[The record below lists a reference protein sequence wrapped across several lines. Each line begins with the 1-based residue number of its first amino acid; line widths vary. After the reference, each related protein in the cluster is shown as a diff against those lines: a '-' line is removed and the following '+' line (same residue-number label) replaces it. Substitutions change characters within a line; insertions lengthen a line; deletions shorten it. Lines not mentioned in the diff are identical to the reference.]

1 MSHRP
6 YDRLWFNAHLAT
18 MHGPDYGAIPDGA
31 LAVKDGRIAWI
42 GPCSELPARPQ
53 DLAHDAIDAGG
64 AWLTPGLID
73 CHTHLVYGGNRA
85 REFEQRLTGV
95 SYDEIA
101 RQGGGILS
109 TVRATR
115 ALDEDELV
123 AVSLPRAK
131 ALAAEGVTTVEVK
144 SGYGLTLE
152 DELKTLRAA
161 RRLEKALPLTVT
173 TTLLSAHALPPEFA
187 GKPDAYIDHVCDAI
201 LPAAA
206 AAGLAD
212 AVDVFCE
219 SIGFSPAQ
227 CERVFRAA
235 QNLGLPVKGHM
246 EQLSNLGGSALAGR
260 FGALSVDHVEYLDA
274 TGIDA
279 LRTAGTVAVLLP
291 GAFYFLRERQPPP
304 VEALR
309 AAGVPMAIATDLNPG
324 TSPLASI
331 RLMLNMACTLFGL
344 TPAEALAGVTRNA
357 ARALGRSDSIGTL
370 EIGKWADLALW
381 TIDHPAELAYQV
393 GVESLRESVHRGIT
407 RHVRQ

>member
-1 MSHRP
+1 MSQRP
-6 YDRLWFNAHLAT
+6 YDRLWLNANLAT
-18 MHGPDYGAIPDGA
+18 MRGPEYGAIPDGA
-31 LAVKDGRIAWI
+31 LGIKDGRIAWV
-42 GPCSELPARPQ
+42 GARSALPARPR
-53 DLAHDAIDAGG
+53 DLSHDVIDARG
-64 AWLTPGLID
+64 AWMTPGLID
-73 CHTHLVYGGNRA
+73 SHTHLVYGGSRA
-85 REFEQRLTGV
+85 REFELRLTGV
-95 SYDEIA
+95 AYDEIA

-131 ALAAEGVTTVEVK
+131 ALAAEGVTTIEIK

-173 TTLLSAHALPPEFA
+173 TTLLAAHALPPEFA
-187 GKPDAYIDHVCDAI
+187 GRADAYIDYICDVI

-206 AAGLAD
+206 NLAD

-227 CERVFRAA
+227 CERVFKAA
-235 QNLGLPVKGHM
+235 RSLRLPIKGHM
-246 EQLSNLGGSALAGR
+246 EQLSNLGGSALAAR
-260 FGALSVDHVEYLDA
+260 FGALSVDHLEYLDA
-274 TGIDA
+274 AGIAA
-279 LRTAGTVAVLLP
+279 LREAGTTAVLLP
-291 GAFYFLRERQPPP
+291 GAFYFLREKQLPP
-304 VEALR
+304 VDALR

-324 TSPLASI
+324 TSPFASI
-331 RLMLNMACTLFGL
+331 RLMLNMACTLFRL
-344 TPAEALAGVTRNA
+344 TPEEALAGVTRNA

-370 EIGKWADLALW
+370 EVGKWADLALW

-393 GVESLRESVHRGIT
+393 GVECLRESVHRGTT
-407 RHVRQ
+407 RHVRP